1 MRSFE
6 LSESLARRAIQLSGA
21 RDDSIRRRAR
31 GERHIPPSIR
41 TAITA
46 RFPQPTP
53 MTESRFR
60 AVKAYKND
68 TFLSSPDARMLR
80 IVAEYLEP
88 ESRFQELRVKDTIVF
103 FGSARIP
110 SRELATAELEAA
122 RKSGGDL
129 AQAELRL
136 EMSRYYE
143 DARRLAY
150 RLTQWSK
157 SLEGTDRRFVIC
169 SGGGPGIMEAANR
182 GASEAR
188 GENIGLNI
196 SLPFEQT
203 DNPYITRRL
212 AFEFHYFFMRK
223 FWFSYL
229 AKAMVVMPGG
239 FGTFDEFMEVV
250 TLVQTLKI
258 KKRLPIVL
266 YGSEY
271 WNQVIHFETMVKYG
285 TISPEDLS
293 LFFRTDSVDE
303 AYDYITHELETHAL
317 KKPHS
322 TAYLADEK

>member
-1 MRSFE
+1 
-6 LSESLARRAIQLSGA
+6 
-21 RDDSIRRRAR
+21 
-31 GERHIPPSIR
+31 
-41 TAITA
+41 
-46 RFPQPTP
+46 

-68 TFLSSPDARMLR
+68 TFLASADARLLR
-80 IVAEYLEP
+80 MMAEYLEP
-88 ESRFQELRVKDTIVF
+88 ESRFRELRVRDTIVF
-103 FGSARIP
+103 FGSARVP
-110 SRELATAELEAA
+110 ARDVALAELEAA
-122 RKSGGDL
+122 KKNGGDVE
-129 AQAELRL
+129 AANMRV

-143 DARRLAY
+143 ATRQLAY
-150 RLTQWSK
+150 RLTLWSK
-157 SLEGTDRRFVIC
+157 SLEGTDRRFVVC

-196 SLPFEQT
+196 SLPFEQL

-258 KKRLPIVL
+258 KKHLPIVL
-266 YGSEY
+266 FGSEY
-271 WNQVIHFETMVKYG
+271 WNEVIHFEPMVRYG
-285 TISPEDLS
+285 TISPEDVN

-303 AYDYITHELETHAL
+303 AFEFITKDLATHAL
-317 KKPHS
+317 RKPNGG
-322 TAYLADEK
+322 YLADEV

>member
-1 MRSFE
+1 
-6 LSESLARRAIQLSGA
+6 
-21 RDDSIRRRAR
+21 
-31 GERHIPPSIR
+31 
-41 TAITA
+41 
-46 RFPQPTP
+46 

-68 TFLSSPDARMLR
+68 TFLASTDARLLR
-80 IVAEYLEP
+80 MMAEYLEP
-88 ESRFQELRVKDTIVF
+88 ESRFRELRVRDTIVF
-103 FGSARIP
+103 FGSARVP
-110 SRELATAELEAA
+110 ARDVALAELEAA
-122 RKSGGDL
+122 KQNGGDVE
-129 AQAELRL
+129 AASMRV

-143 DARRLAY
+143 ATRQLAY

-157 SLEGTDRRFVIC
+157 GLEGTDRRFVVC

-196 SLPFEQT
+196 SLPFEQL

-258 KKRLPIVL
+258 KKHLPIVL
-266 YGSEY
+266 FGSEY
-271 WNQVIHFETMVKYG
+271 WNEVIHFEPMVRYG
-285 TISPEDLS
+285 TISPEDVN

-303 AYDYITHELETHAL
+303 AFEFITKDLSTHAL
-317 KKPHS
+317 RKPNGG
-322 TAYLADEK
+322 YLADEE

>member
-1 MRSFE
+1 
-6 LSESLARRAIQLSGA
+6 
-21 RDDSIRRRAR
+21 
-31 GERHIPPSIR
+31 
-41 TAITA
+41 
-46 RFPQPTP
+46 

-68 TFLSSPDARMLR
+68 TFLASTDARLLR
-80 IVAEYLEP
+80 MMAEYLEP
-88 ESRFQELRVKDTIVF
+88 ESRFRELRVRDTIVF
-103 FGSARIP
+103 FGSARVP
-110 SRELATAELEAA
+110 ARDVALAELEAA
-122 RKSGGDL
+122 KQNGGDVE
-129 AQAELRL
+129 AASMRV

-143 DARRLAY
+143 ATRQLAY

-157 SLEGTDRRFVIC
+157 GLEGTDRRFVVC

-196 SLPFEQT
+196 SLPFEQL

-258 KKRLPIVL
+258 KKHLPIVL
-266 YGSEY
+266 FGSEY
-271 WNQVIHFETMVKYG
+271 WNEVIHFEPMVRYG
-285 TISPEDLS
+285 TISPEDVN

-303 AYDYITHELETHAL
+303 AFEFITKDLSTHAL
-317 KKPHS
+317 RKQNGG
-322 TAYLADEK
+322 YLADAE